1 LKIAGVSLFL
11 EEYLMTTLSFQ
22 ELTARL
28 EQELFRLHY
37 TEGSILQYRRMWRRI
52 AAFLEHEG
60 LDHFTEEAGRRF
72 LDEQFNFFALEKAGE
87 LTQSII
93 NVFRIVRMLGDFQ
106 QHGSIL
112 RRYYKHK
119 ELLQL
124 DEFKEVLQ
132 GYLSHCQDKEYAKV
146 TQNHYRK
153 IAEKFLSFLES
164 QGINHTTDIT
174 ARHIANYINTL
185 MGYSYK
191 TIELQ
196 LCGLRSFLRYLTE
209 NGLHPENLSQAIPA
223 LKARKQNR
231 IPSVWTQENVSK
243 LLDAIDRGNPAGKRD
258 YAIILMVTRLGLRT
272 LDIKQLKLSD
282 LYWRDNRIEL
292 TQSKTATPLTL
303 PLLPDVGWAII
314 DYLKNGR
321 PKVDSP
327 YVFLRHMAPL
337 VPFADEDRLHQ
348 IVVKYMRLA
357 KISLLP
363 HKKKG
368 MHSLRHTLA
377 SRLLAEH
384 TPLPII
390 SDILGH
396 VSTDSTAVY
405 LKVDINRLRECAL
418 NPEAGWPHE

>member
-1 LKIAGVSLFL
+1 MTSLP
-11 EEYLMTTLSFQ
+11 FQ
-22 ELTARL
+22 ALTARL
-28 EQELFRLHY
+28 EQELYRLHY
-37 TEGSILQYRRMWRRI
+37 TEASVMQYRRMWRRI
-52 AAFLEHEG
+52 ATFLEHEG
-60 LDHFTEEAGRRF
+60 LDHFTEEAGMRF
-72 LDEQFNFFALEKAGE
+72 LDEQFNFFALEQAGE

-124 DEFKEVLQ
+124 NEFKEVLQ
-132 GYLSHCQDKEYAKV
+132 GYQNHCQDKEYAKV

-153 IAEKFLSFLES
+153 IGEKFLSFLES
-164 QGINHTTDIT
+164 QNIRQTTDIT
-174 ARHIANYINTL
+174 ARHTSDYINTL

-191 TIELQ
+191 TVELQ

-209 NGLHPENLSQAIPA
+209 NGLHPKELSQSIPA

-231 IPSVWTQENVSK
+231 IPSVWTQENVTK

-272 LDIKQLKLSD
+272 IDIKQLKLSD
-282 LYWRDNRIEL
+282 LHWRDNRIEL
-292 TQSKTATPLTL
+292 TQSKTAMPLTL

-327 YVFLRHMAPL
+327 YVFLRHLAPL

-357 KISLLP
+357 KIPLSP
-363 HKKKG
+363 NKKKG

-405 LKVDINRLRECAL
+405 LKVDVNRLRECAL